1 MTTAVT
7 VRRLAGGLV
16 PFALIIVLV
25 AYMTGPGSQAIS
37 GGTPLPEVTLER
49 IDFAD
54 AEIRVTVRNTGPIP
68 VDIVQGDVN
77 DRIQPAAVEP
87 DGHLER
93 FETATVRIPYPWNEA
108 EPYAIGVTIGDGTR
122 FERLVEAAAPAVP
135 FGTEQAALFAIIG
148 TYIGIIPV
156 FIGLMWLPFIR
167 RLDPGKLSFFLALT
181 VGLLLFLAA
190 DSIEEAVEVSADSL
204 AGSIN
209 PLLLI
214 FTVVAVSFLS
224 LQYASGRLGSAGSH
238 APATAALLVSIG
250 IGLHNFGEGLALGA
264 ALNAGSLA
272 FASYLMAGFAIHNTT
287 EGVAIAAPLSQEKRI
302 LGRLIVCGLIAGF
315 PAILGTWTGGFFYSP
330 ISSVVFLAMGAG
342 AILQV
347 VLTISRWTISS
358 VDRLASPQVCGGL
371 AAGLAIMY
379 ATSIIA

>member
-1 MTTAVT
+1 MTTA
-7 VRRLAGGLV
+7 RRLAGGLV

-25 AYMTGPGSQAIS
+25 AYMTGPGSQVIS

-49 IDFAD
+49 IDFAED
-54 AEIRVTVRNTGPIP
+54 EIRVTVRNTGPIP

-93 FETATVRIPYPWNEA
+93 FEAATVRIPYPWNEA
-108 EPYAIGVTIGDGTR
+108 EPYTVGITIGDGTR

-135 FGTEQAALFAIIG
+135 FGAEQAALFAIVG

-204 AGSIN
+204 SGSIN

-238 APATAALLVSIG
+238 APATAALMVSVG

-302 LGRLIVCGLIAGF
+302 LGRLIACGVIAGF

-358 VDRLASPQVCGGL
+358 VDRLASPPVCGGL